1 MKTRREVLR
10 NIVAGA
16 LLAPLATK
24 SHASKK
30 ISSQDSCFET
40 TLDFY
45 GQGPFYTDNPPII
58 QNDLLAALDEPGE
71 RLIIS
76 GRVFNLNCNEFI
88 PETIVDVWHANDAG
102 QYDNQSF
109 NLRGITYTNAQ
120 GFYLFETIIPGK
132 YLNGASFRPSHIHYK
147 ITPPG
152 FPTLTTQLYFE
163 GDEDIPGDAAASINE
178 GPFNATHRIV
188 PITTNEDNINEAT
201 FDIVLDGEG
210 ISVGTQD
217 IHIDKGIIYDI
228 SPNPFINEVVINY
241 GVFKKAKVGILVFN
255 QQGQTLAVLE
265 DSIKQK
271 AKYQAS
277 WRPDGTL
284 PNGHY
289 YVALNVNGLQVF
301 YKKII
306 KTS

>member
-1 MKTRREVLR
+1 M
-10 NIVAGA
+10 A
-16 LLAPLATK
+16 AP
-24 SHASKK
+24 
-30 ISSQDSCFET
+30 
-40 TLDFY
+40 
-45 GQGPFYTDNPPII
+45 
-58 QNDLLAALDEPGE
+58 DEPGE

-88 PETIVDVWHANDAG
+88 PETIVDVWHANDVG
-102 QYDNQSF
+102 QYDNQTF

-120 GFYLFETIIPGK
+120 GLYLFETIIPGK

-163 GDEDIPGDAAASINE
+163 GDEDIPEDAAASITE
-178 GPFNATHRIV
+178 GPFDATHRIV
-188 PITTNEDNINEAT
+188 PIIANEDNINEAT
-201 FDIVLDGEG
+201 FDIVVDGEG

-228 SPNPFINEVVINY
+228 SPNPFNTEVLINY
-241 GVFKKAKVGILVFN
+241 GVFKKAQVGILVFN
-255 QQGQTLAVLE
+255 QQGQTIAVLE
-265 DSIKQK
+265 DSVKQK

-277 WRPDGTL
+277 WRPDGAL

-289 YVALNVNGLQVF
+289 YVALNVNGLQVL

-306 KTS
+306 KTN